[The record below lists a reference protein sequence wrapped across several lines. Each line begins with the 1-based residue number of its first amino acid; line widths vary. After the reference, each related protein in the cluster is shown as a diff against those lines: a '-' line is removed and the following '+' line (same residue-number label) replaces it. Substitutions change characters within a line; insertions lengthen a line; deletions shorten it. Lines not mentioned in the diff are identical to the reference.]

1 MYRYFFRFVVATL
14 TILTA
19 NLLTT
24 AISNY
29 MTTYRNHVKPLT
41 FTLIAMAII
50 VVVFYPLFIKMED
63 WLKNLSVRFIRTG
76 KSVGGKYVGLFI
88 TFLGGLMVLMYFY
101 AKMWYHIDLLKVLFS
116 GNIGGMV

>member
-19 NLLTT
+19 NLLTS
-24 AISNY
+24 ALSSY

-63 WLKNLSVRFIRTG
+63 WLKSLSVRFIRTG

-88 TFLGGLMVLMYFY
+88 TFLGALMVLMYFY